1 MLKEYR
7 LDSVEKAVK
16 LSNLCHR
23 YSNSID
29 VKSGR
34 YVVCGSSLLGV
45 ESLIGSNIRVD
56 YFGEKDGIEAKR
68 FYKELDDIFNQ

>member
-1 MLKEYR
+1 MKEYY
-7 LDSVEKAVK
+7 LNSVEQAVK
-16 LSNLCHR
+16 LSNLCRR

-34 YVVCGSSLLGV
+34 YIVCGSSLLGV

-56 YFGEKDGIEAKR
+56 YFGNKSEEA
-68 FYKELDDIFNQ
+68 FYAEVDKIFAS

>member
-1 MLKEYR
+1 MAKEYR
-7 LDSVEKAVK
+7 LNGIEQAVK

-23 YSNSID
+23 YGNDID

-45 ESLIGSNIRVD
+45 ESLIGSKIRVD
-56 YFGEKDGIEAKR
+56 YFGDKDTSEAKR
-68 FYKELDDIFNQ
+68 FYKELEEIFS

>member
-1 MLKEYR
+1 MKEYS
-7 LDSVEKAVK
+7 LDSVEQAVK

-45 ESLIGSNIRVD
+45 ESLIGSKISVD
-56 YFGEKDGIEAKR
+56 YFGEAVNKDR
-68 FYKELDDIFNQ
+68 FYGELDRIFNH